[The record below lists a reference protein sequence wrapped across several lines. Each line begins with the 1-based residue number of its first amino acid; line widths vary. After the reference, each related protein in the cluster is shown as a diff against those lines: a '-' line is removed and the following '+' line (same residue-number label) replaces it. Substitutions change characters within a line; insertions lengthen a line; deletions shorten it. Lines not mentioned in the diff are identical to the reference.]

1 MNKFVTFLDK
11 NLSGPMAR
19 LSEQRHLQAI
29 RDGVISAL
37 PFIIVGSFLIVAFPP
52 LPKDSFISVWALKN
66 QTSILIPY
74 RLTMFIMSLYIA
86 FGIGYNLAKS
96 YKLDALSGAQLAV
109 CSLLLTLTPELI
121 DKRIH
126 ASDDKS
132 WRSWIICDDD
142 RLYFIS

>member
-1 MNKFVTFLDK
+1 
-11 NLSGPMAR
+11 
-19 LSEQRHLQAI
+19 
-29 RDGVISAL
+29 
-37 PFIIVGSFLIVAFPP
+37 
-52 LPKDSFISVWALKN
+52 
-66 QTSILIPY
+66 
-74 RLTMFIMSLYIA
+74 MFIMSLYIA

-132 WRSWIICDDD
+132 RRSWIICDDD
-142 RLYFIS
+142 CFYFIRRDFKVL

>member
-1 MNKFVTFLDK
+1 
-11 NLSGPMAR
+11 
-19 LSEQRHLQAI
+19 
-29 RDGVISAL
+29 
-37 PFIIVGSFLIVAFPP
+37 
-52 LPKDSFISVWALKN
+52 
-66 QTSILIPY
+66 
-74 RLTMFIMSLYIA
+74 MFIMSLYIA